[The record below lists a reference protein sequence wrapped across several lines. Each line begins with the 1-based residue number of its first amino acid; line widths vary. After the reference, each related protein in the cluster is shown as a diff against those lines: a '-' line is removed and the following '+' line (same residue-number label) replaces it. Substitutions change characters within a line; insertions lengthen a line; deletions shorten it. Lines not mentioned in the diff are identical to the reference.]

1 MNTGD
6 NKQLFLYQWMLSF
19 LDSWVKLNT
28 FCGKKRDIYFTY
40 FKNFLRI
47 SLFSFLENMNKP
59 FHKTTRCKWKEHNML
74 LWHGQLIWKDLLL
87 LVPNFCSS
95 WFYNHFFLSY
105 FRQSEN
111 IEGTDVHASV
121 ISAQAQLIYQTIVHP
136 LKFLW
141 KRVIL
146 LVFYLDIIVFV
157 FLVTHYPSVWVS
169 NAGFSDSVWV
179 TEPFTCCRSSVCW
192 HEFCLCL
199 GWPFL

>member
-1 MNTGD
+1 MLQTSQNTFDLTNSWTWRLNTFNDSGSVTYKTLMNTGD

-19 LDSWVKLNT
+19 LDSWVKLKT

-111 IEGTDVHASV
+111 IEGMMFTH
-121 ISAQAQLIYQTIVHP
+121 QLFQPKHSLFIKPSSILWNLFGNVWFFWFSTWT
-136 LKFLW
+136 LLFL
-141 KRVIL
+141 
-146 LVFYLDIIVFV
+146 FF
-157 FLVTHYPSVWVS
+157 
-169 NAGFSDSVWV
+169 
-179 TEPFTCCRSSVCW
+179 
-192 HEFCLCL
+192 
-199 GWPFL
+199 